1 MGSLSYGLER
11 APSRLVFENAL
22 LGRQFVDFPIGNGK
36 NRGRAQRAI
45 FFLAGHTFQSNL
57 GLFARNHMW
66 IFRTK
71 APQFKARIY
80 AVQGRPMCTRLPSPP
95 PPSTRRRLHRRPFR
109 RCPFRRRPFL
119 HRLPCCRRLLTPLPP
134 PLCPQ
139 PSSAAPAS
147 RSARL
152 GSLGSALT
160 PQLGLAPDSL
170 GARLSARFG
179 SDRSAGIGTARTA
192 RMAQHGCWNTAGGH
206 ACCWNTAAAARHALL
221 SAWRSSAQLGSARL
235 SSSRFVWLGLARLVQ
250 HDPHGSHLLGGAP
263 CRRHLRAQPCAAQ
276 ARRGAAA
283 L

>member
-66 IFRTK
+66 IFRSK
-71 APQFKARIY
+71 APQIQSTHLRSPRAPNVHAAALSAATLY
-80 AVQGRPMCTRLPSPP
+80 PPPSPP
-95 PPSTRRRLHRRPFR
+95 PPFPSLPFSTTPF
-109 RCPFRRRPFL
+109 P
-119 HRLPCCRRLLTPLPP
+119 TPPTLLPP
-134 PLCPQ
+134 PADA
-139 PSSAAPAS
+139 SAAASVPAAQLGGAGFS
-147 RSARL
+147 LGSARLARL
-152 GSLGSALT
+152 GSHPSVGLGSR
-160 PQLGLAPDSL
+160 LARRSTVGSVWIGSL
-170 GARLSARFG
+170 GWDRHGSHGSHGSTRLLE
-179 SDRSAGIGTARTA
+179 
-192 RMAQHGCWNTAGGH
+192 HGGRPC
-206 ACCWNTAAAARHALL
+206 TAAAARHALL